1 MRKLSGYARHRGV
14 ATLATLQ
21 PGIEPATLTLLA
33 LNHVCRPDH
42 FGWIVGA
49 GQAGMAIGAALCWR
63 LDKLAGR
70 NAALGA
76 AATGVIGSLS
86 LALSHDLISAL
97 FLRFILGVAMG
108 VLLTRATAQAA
119 RYRPHH
125 AIGTMLLAQQILST
139 AVMAALPIAG
149 VAWGATAAL
158 ATLAAGP
165 LAMIL
170 LIGSDDAPVLPAAA
184 GASAGEHAHVTAIRT
199 GARRAMA
206 LVFGITMLAWSYM
219 EVVGEELDLAP
230 RVIGLTI
237 AIASLGSI
245 PAGLLASLRPP
256 RYAPS
261 LTLLVAGSGIVAPL
275 LIPDESDL
283 WIYGAAMTLF
293 NAGSTFAMIRCL
305 AWAMEGREADA
316 DRRGVLMVQ
325 CVAMG
330 IGPAIGALTM
340 SAGGLPAIALV
351 SSIGLVGAV
360 TAMLP
365 DLTGRVVESL
375 RKTRQ
380 AAQLESDRL
389 WGPSLTVPRTI

>member
-1 MRKLSGYARHRGV
+1 MHHVSGYARHRGV

-21 PGIEPATLTLLA
+21 PGIEPATLALLA

-63 LDKLAGR
+63 FDRLAGKQ
-70 NAALGA
+70 AALGA
-76 AATGVIGSLS
+76 AIIGLIGSLA
-86 LALSHDLISAL
+86 LALSRDLASAL
-97 FLRFILGVAMG
+97 TLRLVLGVAMG
-108 VLLTRATAQAA
+108 LLLTRATAEAA

-149 VAWGATAAL
+149 AAWGPTAAL
-158 ATLAAGP
+158 AALAAGP
-165 LAMIL
+165 LAIIL
-170 LIGSDDAPVLPAAA
+170 LIGSDDAPVLPEGSDAAA
-184 GASAGEHAHVTAIRT
+184 DQRPVAPIRT

-206 LVFGITMLAWSYM
+206 LVFAVTMLAWSYM

-230 RVIGLTI
+230 HVIGLTI
-237 AIASLGSI
+237 AIASLGSV

-256 RYAPS
+256 RHAPS

-275 LIPDESDL
+275 LIPDESNL
-283 WIYGAAMTLF
+283 WIYGATMILF
-293 NAGSTFAMIRCL
+293 NAGSTFAMTRCL

-316 DRRGVLMVQ
+316 DRRAVLMIQ
-325 CVAMG
+325 CIAMG
-330 IGPAIGALTM
+330 IGPAIGAMTM
-340 SAGGLPAIALV
+340 TVGGLAAIGLV
-351 SSIGLVGAV
+351 ASIGLAGAIF
-360 TAMLP
+360 AMLP
-365 DLTGRVVESL
+365 DMTGRIADLL
-375 RKTRQ
+375 RETRR

-389 WGPSLTVPRTI
+389 WGPALALPPGV